1 MAYAASVT
9 VTRRGG
15 EILVTISET
24 EAASTSEASIDL
36 GVQKFRV
43 FRQICQL
50 TSGTGTTVDPIL
62 GNGTGTTVD
71 PILGNATNPSGIS
84 VILENDTAAATAD
97 NSVTGGVTG
106 YVSNGTLYHRS
117 QVDAGTDNSV
127 STQYHIVVGW

>member
-62 GNGTGTTVD
+62 GN
-71 PILGNATNPSGIS
+71 ATNPSGIS

-97 NSVTGGVTG
+97 NSITGGVTG

-127 STQYHIVVGW
+127 STEYHIVVGW

>member
-24 EAASTSEASIDL
+24 EAASASEASIDL

-43 FRQICQL
+43 HRQICQL

-62 GNGTGTTVD
+62 GN
-71 PILGNATNPSGIS
+71 ATSPSGIS
-84 VILENDTAAATAD
+84 VLLENDTAAATAD
-97 NSVTGGVTG
+97 NSITGGVTG

-127 STQYHIVVGW
+127 STEYHIVVGW

>member
-24 EAASTSEASIDL
+24 EAASTSVASIDL

-62 GNGTGTTVD
+62 GN
-71 PILGNATNPSGIS
+71 ATNPSGIN

-97 NSVTGGVTG
+97 NSITGGVTG

-127 STQYHIVVGW
+127 STEYHIVVGW

>member
-24 EAASTSEASIDL
+24 EAASASEASIDL

-43 FRQICQL
+43 HRQICQL
-50 TSGTGTTVDPIL
+50 TS
-62 GNGTGTTVD
+62 GTGTTVD

-97 NSVTGGVTG
+97 NSITGGVTG

-127 STQYHIVVGW
+127 STEYHIVVGW

>member
-15 EILVTISET
+15 EIRVTISET

-43 FRQICQL
+43 HRQICTL
-50 TSGTGTTVDPIL
+50 SSGSA
-62 GNGTGTTVD
+62 TTVD
-71 PILGNATNPSGIS
+71 PILGNATAPSGAN

-97 NSVTGGVTG
+97 NAITGGVTG
-106 YVSNGTLYHRS
+106 YSSNGTLYHRS
-117 QVDAGTDNSV
+117 QVDSATDNTVV
-127 STQYHIVVGW
+127 SIYHITVGW

>member
-9 VTRRGG
+9 GTRRGG

-43 FRQICQL
+43 HRQICQL
-50 TSGTGTTVDPIL
+50 TSGTGTTVDPI
-62 GNGTGTTVD
+62 V
-71 PILGNATNPSGIS
+71 GNATNPSGIS

-117 QVDAGTDNSV
+117 QVDAGSDNSI
-127 STQYHIVVGW
+127 STQYHLVVGW

>member
-24 EAASTSEASIDL
+24 EAASASEASIDL

-43 FRQICQL
+43 HRQICQL

-62 GNGTGTTVD
+62 GN
-71 PILGNATNPSGIS
+71 ATSPSGIS

-97 NSVTGGVTG
+97 NSITGGVTG

-127 STQYHIVVGW
+127 STEYHIVVGW

>member
-43 FRQICQL
+43 YRQICQL
-50 TSGTGTTVDPIL
+50 TSGTA
-62 GNGTGTTVD
+62 TTVD
-71 PILGNATNPSGIS
+71 PILGNATNPSGIN

-97 NSVTGGVTG
+97 NSITGGVTG

>member
-62 GNGTGTTVD
+62 GN
-71 PILGNATNPSGIS
+71 ATNPSGIN
-84 VILENDTAAATAD
+84 VIRENDTAAATAD
-97 NSVTGGVTG
+97 NSITGGVTG

-127 STQYHIVVGW
+127 STEYHIVVGW

>member
-24 EAASTSEASIDL
+24 EAASASEASIDL

-43 FRQICQL
+43 HRQICQL
-50 TSGTGTTVDPIL
+50 PS
-62 GNGTGTTVD
+62 GTGTTVD
-71 PILGNATNPSGIS
+71 PILGNATSPSGIS

-97 NSVTGGVTG
+97 TSITGGVTG

-127 STQYHIVVGW
+127 STDYLIVVGW

>member
-50 TSGTGTTVDPIL
+50 TS
-62 GNGTGTTVD
+62 GTGTTVD

>member
-43 FRQICQL
+43 HRQICQL

-62 GNGTGTTVD
+62 GN
-71 PILGNATNPSGIS
+71 ATSPSGIS

-97 NSVTGGVTG
+97 NSITGGVTG

-127 STQYHIVVGW
+127 STEYHIVVGW

>member
-43 FRQICQL
+43 HRQICQL
-50 TSGTGTTVDPIL
+50 TS
-62 GNGTGTTVD
+62 GTGTTVD

-127 STQYHIVVGW
+127 STEYHIVVGW

>member
-43 FRQICQL
+43 HRQICQL

-62 GNGTGTTVD
+62 GN
-71 PILGNATNPSGIS
+71 ATNPSGIN

-97 NSVTGGVTG
+97 NSITGGVTG

-127 STQYHIVVGW
+127 STEYHIVVGW